1 MKQAR
6 YILIILL
13 LFPLFGLAQLF
24 TGGVQLGL
32 AGSQVA
38 GDTYAGYNKAGVAGG
53 GWINLKIDNH
63 QSVQFEMMY
72 LQKGSRHNP
81 NYKIQDYTSYLM
93 QLGYVELPLS
103 YNIDLGNNMILSAG
117 PSVGILAHSRELLD
131 EMPQFGNN
139 FNRID
144 VSVNAGVGY
153 RMSEKMIVSLRT
165 FNSILPIKQDAE
177 AIDRWRIFSY
187 GKFNDLLL
195 IGLYRKF

>member
-1 MKQAR
+1 MKQVR
-6 YILIILL
+6 YILIVLM
-13 LFPLFGLAQLF
+13 LFPLFGFAQLF
-24 TGGVQLGL
+24 TGGMQLGL

-53 GWINLKIDNH
+53 GWINLKIDNN

-93 QLGYVELPLS
+93 QLGYIELPLS
-103 YNIDLGNNMILSAG
+103 YNLDLGNKIILSAG
-117 PSVGILAHSRELLD
+117 PSVGVLAHSRELLD

-144 VSVNAGVGY
+144 VSVNAGIGY